1 MQTEVVLPTTKL
13 SSFVSGYFLV
23 NVEKREEDISL
34 RPYESGVSLGI
45 PLGKP
50 FYYYAGPCY
59 GEFEEVPFS
68 IFDKPLMF
76 WDSKA
81 IDCFSVKGNAK
92 VVFIIFTD
100 LGLQFLLHERNPD
113 FREAIIPFSRL
124 GLPAFGLIV
133 KRKLRFCTDHASGL
147 KVIEEELLR
156 FFQRYQFDE
165 SHHAEIDL
173 DLEDNGDFPVIP

>member
-1 MQTEVVLPTTKL
+1 MQTEVVLPTTLL
-13 SSFVSGYFLV
+13 SSFVSGYFSV
-23 NVEKREEDISL
+23 NVEKGDEDISL

-76 WDSKA
+76 WDSKS

-100 LGLQFLLHERNPD
+100 LGLQLLLHERNPG
-113 FREAIIPFSRL
+113 FREMIFPFSRL
-124 GLPAFGLIV
+124 GIPAFGLIV
-133 KRKLRFCTDHASGL
+133 KRKLRFCNGQAAGI
-147 KVIEEELLR
+147 KIIEEELLR
-156 FFQRYQFDE
+156 FFQRYQIDE
-165 SHHAEIDL
+165 SHQAKIDL
-173 DLEDNGDFPVIP
+173 DTEFPFIP